1 MRNITII
8 CSGYKKSAGIRVAT
22 QALFGELFPIYTYN
36 PEDES
41 SSENLNFAE
50 NIKKLGMQ
58 DVVLF
63 SGFDSFCEQVAAELK
78 SHGVKIA
85 VYWHFSVAIEVD
97 EEIGQSFAALKRAI
111 VAKNVDLF
119 LSCRGATLPLMKQLF
134 GVKVCYI
141 ANTSM
146 VTSPDDVEEKRG
158 IGIYSGST
166 NYWAK
171 NLFTG
176 LYGALYTGRPI
187 DIFPYEPRLQEL
199 VEQVNATGRVTG
211 DYGLRIP
218 HEDFLKRMASR
229 ELVVCCSFTE
239 AMPLMPLEA
248 LNMGTL
254 ALTGPNH
261 DYWTYRGS
269 AADEIAS
276 YLVVPKVDDP
286 TEIARHIDNAIENR
300 SRILY
305 LYNENWKLGWDRYQ
319 RDIFNDAI
327 NTIASL

>member
-1 MRNITII
+1 MRNITVI

-22 QALFGELFPIYTYN
+22 QELFGNLFPIYTYN

-50 NIKKLGMQ
+50 NIGKLGMN

-63 SGFDSFCEQVAAELK
+63 SGFDEFCETIAAELK
-78 SHGVKIA
+78 SHGVKVA

-97 EEIGQSFAALKRAI
+97 EEIGRSFAALKRAI

-119 LSCRGATLPLMKQLF
+119 LSCRGATLPVIQKLF

-146 VTSPDDVEEKRG
+146 VTSPDDVKEKRG

-199 VEQVNATGRVTG
+199 VEQVNATERVTG

-218 HEDFLKRMASR
+218 HEDFLKRVASR

-239 AMPLMPLEA
+239 AMPMMPLEA

-261 DYWTYRGS
+261 DYWTRRGDTG
-269 AADEIAS
+269 DELRK

-286 TEIARHIDNAIENR
+286 TEIARYIDNAIENR
-300 SRILY
+300 SKILY
-305 LYNENWKLGWDRYQ
+305 LYSEKWKPGWDRYQ
-319 RDIFNDAI
+319 KDIFDDAI

>member
-1 MRNITII
+1 MNNVTVVY
-8 CSGYKKSAGIRVAT
+8 SSHKKSAGIRVAT
-22 QALFGELFPIYTYN
+22 QALFGDLFPIYTYD
-36 PEDES
+36 PEHPS
-41 SSENLNFAE
+41 SVENLNFHE
-50 NIKKLGMQ
+50 NIGKLDGD

-63 SGFDSFCEQVAAELK
+63 SGFDEFCEQVAAELK
-78 SHGVKIA
+78 KRGVKIA

-97 EEIGQSFAALKRAI
+97 EEIGRSFAALKRAI
-111 VAKNVDLF
+111 VEKNVDLF
-119 LSCRGATLPLMKQLF
+119 LSCRSATLPVMQKLF
-134 GVKVCYI
+134 DVKVCYI

-146 VTSPDDVEEKRG
+146 VAPPDDVKKKRG
-158 IGIYSGST
+158 VGIYSGST

-199 VEQVNATGRVTG
+199 VEQVNATERVTG

-218 HEDFLKRMASR
+218 HEDFLKRMARR
-229 ELVVCCSFTE
+229 EIVVCASFTE
-239 AMPLMPLEA
+239 AMPMMPLEA

-261 DYWTYRGS
+261 DYWTRRGD
-269 AADEIAS
+269 AGDELHK
-276 YLVVPKVDDP
+276 YLVVPEVDNP
-286 TEIARHIDNAIENR
+286 TEIARYIDNAIDNR

-305 LYNENWKLGWDRYQ
+305 LYSEKWKPGWDRYQ
-319 RDIFNDAI
+319 KDTFDDAI

>member
-1 MRNITII
+1 MKNITVIH
-8 CSGYKKSAGIRVAT
+8 SGHKKSAGIRVAT
-22 QALFGELFPIYTYN
+22 QALFGDLFPIYTYN
-36 PEDES
+36 PEDPS
-41 SSENLNFAE
+41 SVENLNFHE
-50 NIKKLGMQ
+50 NIGKLGGN

-63 SGFDSFCEQVAAELK
+63 SGFDEFCEQVAAELK
-78 SHGVKIA
+78 KRGVKIA

-97 EEIGQSFAALKRAI
+97 EEIGRSFAALKRAI
-111 VAKNVDLF
+111 VARNVDLF
-119 LSCRGATLPLMKQLF
+119 LSCRGTTLPVMQKLF
-134 GVKVCYI
+134 GVKICYI

-146 VTSPDDVEEKRG
+146 VTPPDDVKEKRG

-171 NLFTG
+171 NLYTG
-176 LYGALYTGRPI
+176 IYGALYTGRPI

-199 VEQVNATGRVTG
+199 VEQVNATERVTG

-239 AMPLMPLEA
+239 AMPVMPIEA

-261 DYWTYRGS
+261 DYWSHRGS

-286 TEIARHIDNAIENR
+286 TEIARYIDKAIENR

-305 LYNENWKLGWDRYQ
+305 LYSESWKPGWDRYQ
-319 RDIFNDAI
+319 KDVFNGAIDA
-327 NTIASL
+327 IASL